1 MFHAIA
7 KLISFSAALT
17 LSGALGLAA
26 ALFGVGYASAGTIT
40 GTSQTFD
47 SEIRQRLN
55 AYEDWAV
62 WNAGTLQAN
71 VTSGAGRI
79 NYSLTATPYASPA
92 TPLARD
98 PGVAIFN
105 TGNGYYVGG
114 LSYVTSSAEGK
125 GFTLT
130 VPAQYANGSRLD
142 LWLMTN
148 GPVSADITASELSG
162 SGTTVSL
169 SPYQNYIVSFTS
181 SGLTED
187 LTVSMVGR
195 GNFNSAQGQM
205 SFGAAALT
213 PVSVPEPDLWIPLLM
228 LLGGFIAYKIIEGI
242 WWFYDT
248 VRTLEDDFARKG
260 EWTDLED
267 RWLP

>member
-1 MFHAIA
+1 MLRSLAFALA
-7 KLISFSAALT
+7 LACAAV
-17 LSGALGLAA
+17 LGLAFS
-26 ALFGVGYASAGTIT
+26 LFGAGMALAGTIT
-40 GTSQTFD
+40 GTAQTFD
-47 SEIRQRLN
+47 SEIRQRLSE
-55 AYEDWAV
+55 YEDWGV

-79 NYSLTATPYASPA
+79 NYSLTASAPA

-114 LSYVTSSAEGK
+114 LSYVTTSAEGK

-130 VPAQYANGSRLD
+130 VPYQYANGNRLD

-148 GPVSADITASELSG
+148 GPVSAEITASALTD
-162 SGTTVSL
+162 SGTTVQL
-169 SPYQNYIVSFTS
+169 NPYQNYIVSFIST
-181 SGLTED
+181 GLTED

-205 SFGAAALT
+205 SFGAAALS
-213 PVSVPEPDLWIPLLM
+213 PVVVPEPEYWLAFLL
-228 LLGGFIAYKIIEGI
+228 LIGGFVAYRVVETI

-248 VRTLEDDFARKG
+248 VRTLEDDFEGRKIPEG
-260 EWTDLED
+260 DLED

>member
-1 MFHAIA
+1 MKTLLF
-7 KLISFSAALT
+7 AL
-17 LSGALGLAA
+17 LLVLCSGITN
-26 ALFGVGYASAGTIT
+26 AGTIT
-40 GTSQTFD
+40 GTAQTFD
-47 SEIRQRLN
+47 SEIRQRLSE
-55 AYEDWAV
+55 YEDWGV

-79 NYSLTATPYASPA
+79 NYSLTASPYASPA

-114 LSYVTSSAEGK
+114 LSYVTTSAEGK

-130 VPAQYANGSRLD
+130 VPYQYANGSRLD

-148 GPVSADITASELSG
+148 GPVSAEITASALTD

-213 PVSVPEPDLWIPLLM
+213 PVAVPEPGYLIPLL
-228 LLGGFIAYKIIEGI
+228 LLVGGFCAYRIMELV
-242 WWFYDT
+242 WWLYDT
-248 VRTLEDDFARKG
+248 LRSIDEEGPNAR
-260 EWTDLED
+260 
-267 RWLP
+267 

>member
-1 MFHAIA
+1 MFRPIA
-7 KLISFSAALT
+7 FASALT
-17 LSGALGLAA
+17 AVAVLAFALSLFGAGLA
-26 ALFGVGYASAGTIT
+26 FGGTIT
-40 GTSQTFD
+40 GTAQTFD

-71 VTSGAGRI
+71 VTSGGGRI
-79 NYSLTATPYASPA
+79 NYSLTASSPA

-105 TGNGYYVGG
+105 TGSGYYVGG
-114 LSYVTSSAEGK
+114 LSYVTTSAEGK

-148 GPVSADITASELSG
+148 GPVSADITASALSG

-169 SPYQNYIVSFTS
+169 SPYQNYIVSFIS

-195 GNFNSAQGQM
+195 GNFTSAQGQM

-213 PVSVPEPDLWIPLLM
+213 PVSVPEPDLWMPLLM
-228 LLGGFIAYKIIEGI
+228 LLGGFIAYKIVEGI

-248 VRTLEDDFARKG
+248 VRTMEDDFEGRRIPEG
-260 EWTDLED
+260 DSED
-267 RWLP
+267 NVLP

>member
-71 VTSGAGRI
+71 VTSGGGRI
-79 NYSLTATPYASPA
+79 NYSLTASSPA

-114 LSYVTSSAEGK
+114 LSYVTNSAEGK

-148 GPVSADITASELSG
+148 GPVSADITASSLSG

-228 LLGGFIAYKIIEGI
+228 LIGGFLAYKIVEAI

-248 VRTLEDDFARKG
+248 VRRLEDDFESLRIPEG
-260 EWTDLED
+260 DLED